1 MLTRRIT
8 YRLYP
13 STSQLKKLFYWRRM
27 HAYLFNAAV
36 ANRKTQYQ
44 KFNHSVDYF
53 EQQASLPKFKET
65 WIEYKELNAG
75 SLQATLKRV
84 DFAFKRFFQRIGG
97 YPKFRSIRKY
107 SGWIYPDSRQGFK
120 AHTSGKNGYLELTDM
135 GCKIQMRGQART
147 WGKPTTCTVV
157 YRSGKWLAS
166 ITVKCNPVRETGKGA
181 IGLDFGCKTAIAN
194 SDGNKIESPKFL
206 KNAQQQINRESKNL
220 RRKRKPER
228 RKCKASRA
236 WKKAQSKISK
246 LKKKVANKR
255 QNWIHHQAVDIVRSN
270 SLIAT
275 EKLNLKGMTRKAK
288 QGSKMGRPRVGERRK
303 TKAIRFAACTRP
315 IRRRQKA
322 GLNRSMLDVGIG
334 MLKQAIVYKAKEAGA
349 IYLEAPTK
357 SLKPTQR
364 CSKCWS
370 ITKKTLNDKMHVCSN
385 PKCNHVEDRD
395 VNSAQVCLIWA
406 SGATPRRETTL
417 GNAHQDRGQE
427 LSSLDVDESSS
438 TDKPKVKYCGGYQQL
453 AQTKHQKLAAQS
465 SVAE

>member
-1 MLTRRIT
+1 
-8 YRLYP
+8 
-13 STSQLKKLFYWRRM
+13 M

-84 DFAFKRFFQRIGG
+84 DFAFTRFFQKIGG

-107 SGWIYPDSRQGFK
+107 SGWTYPDGRQGFK

-147 WGKPTTCTVV
+147 WGKPTTCTIV
-157 YRSGKWLAS
+157 YRAGKWYAS

-181 IGLDFGCKTAIAN
+181 IGLDFGCKTAIAD
-194 SDGNKIESPKFL
+194 SDGNKIEPPKFL
-206 KNAQQQINRESKNL
+206 KNAQQQINRESKKL

-228 RKCKASRA
+228 KKCKASRA
-236 WKKAQSKISK
+236 WKKAQNKISK

-255 QNWIHHQAVDIVRSN
+255 QNWIHHQAVEIVRSN

-275 EKLNLKGMTRKAK
+275 EKLNLKNMTRKAK
-288 QGSKMGRPRVGERRK
+288 KRCDPASSHDARERAPRQGSKRK
-303 TKAIRFAACTRP
+303 
-315 IRRRQKA
+315 RQKA

-349 IYLEAPTK
+349 IYLEAPTR

-370 ITKKTLNDKMHVCSN
+370 ITKKTLNDRMHICSN

-406 SGATPRRETTL
+406 
-417 GNAHQDRGQE
+417 RGQE
-427 LSSLDVDESSS
+427 LSSTGVDESSS
-438 TDKPKVKYCGGYQQL
+438 TGKPKVKYCGGYQQL
-453 AQTKHQKLAAQS
+453 AQTKHQKLMAQRS
-465 SVAE
+465 EAE